1 MDLNR
6 VIQELQAERRL
17 IEEAIIV
24 LERLAE
30 GKIRR
35 RGRPPAWLSR
45 LKAQQQEQPSSNQT
59 LSRES
64 RRRKTE
70 TSRKHAAASEHQTSN
85 PD

>member
-6 VIQELQAERRL
+6 VIQELQDERRL
-17 IEEAIIV
+17 IEEAILV

-30 GKIRR
+30 GKTKR

-45 LKAQQQEQPSSNQT
+45 LKAQQKQEANAAGTPSHEN
-59 LSRES
+59 
-64 RRRKTE
+64 RRRKTD
-70 TSRKHAAASEHQTSN
+70 TIKKHAASTEHQTSN